1 MFLAN
6 ELALKK
12 HCVHVPK
19 YSIDASM
26 DFLPTLSNLVVTN
39 SQLVNL
45 QTFNYVW
52 LHSSNSL
59 DLLSFTLARVT
70 PSLHFVSIDDY
81 MWVHDAFKLS
91 MGSPNGVDPCVEPY
105 FVLFESF

>member
-26 DFLPTLSNLVVTN
+26 DSLPTLSNLVVTS
-39 SQLVNL
+39 SQSTNL

-52 LHSSNSL
+52 LHSSSSL
-59 DLLSFTLARVT
+59 DLLSFALARVT
-70 PSLHFVSIDDY
+70 PSLHVVSIDDC
-81 MWVHDAFKLS
+81 MWVHDVFKLF
-91 MGSPNGVDPCVEPY
+91 MESPNGVDPCVEPY

>member
-1 MFLAN
+1 
-6 ELALKK
+6 
-12 HCVHVPK
+12 
-19 YSIDASM
+19 
-26 DFLPTLSNLVVTN
+26 
-39 SQLVNL
+39 
-45 QTFNYVW
+45 
-52 LHSSNSL
+52 L